1 MKKLLLIVLC
11 IVCQLGVVS
20 LCFFCIGCNGNTN
33 QPQGVVYQ
41 PETKNSS
48 LSDEQR
54 QAAIAR
60 QRAALNGYLDSV
72 SYRNAVKLTIMVP
85 KVTEEFTMQAAE
97 VLASR
102 MLQITAANGIAGY
115 GGDPSFVLAT
125 LITPMQKGI
134 TSGVPAKKYTNYSI
148 NFYVANL
155 VTGDVFGTV
164 SREVMG
170 VGDSEELACLNAVQ
184 SIQNDDE
191 IKDMLRQSS
200 EKIVNWF
207 ESNKATVIAKVN
219 QYVQLGEYGKA
230 YALLVSVPEA
240 ASSCFDFAQTHV
252 DGVYALYRERLS
264 TTYYY
269 AMLDAMSDSEQYNP
283 VAGAYM
289 RQIPSNAPIY
299 ATAAEAF
306 QNYVSHCKDVEDA
319 RRAHEM
325 YVEQENLAIER
336 INAEANL
343 KANEALLVQSQ
354 AEAER
359 QSQSQT
365 ESGLLN
371 PIGGFKERV
380 TDLITDKAVSIVTF
394 GVDRLLGC
402 LGLFL

>member
-1 MKKLLLIVLC
+1 MKKLLLIVLS
-11 IVCQLGVVS
+11 IVCQLGIAS
-20 LCFFCIGCNGNTN
+20 LCFFCIGCDSNTS
-33 QPQGVVYQ
+33 QQQGVVYQ
-41 PETKNSS
+41 PETKSSS

-134 TSGVPAKKYTNYSI
+134 TSGVPAKKYTNYSV

-170 VGDSEELACLNAVQ
+170 VGDSDELACLNAVQ

-200 EKIVNWF
+200 EKIINWF

-240 ASSCFDFAQTHV
+240 ASSCFEFAQTHV
-252 DGVYALYRERLS
+252 DEVYALYRERLS
-264 TTYYY
+264 TSYYY
-269 AMLDAMSDSEQYNP
+269 AMLDAMSDGEQYNP